1 MCVTVVIHFID
12 NNANIYSNSHIL
24 DELSKVVCS
33 SIYHPPAL
41 KFPFLYLIWIE
52 RIDGINELITLFLWM
67 RKEKKKW
74 KKTMNADLGI
84 EIGGVQQVVI
94 T

>member
-67 RKEKKKW
+67 RKEKKKMEENNERRSW
-74 KKTMNADLGI
+74 H
-84 EIGGVQQVVI
+84 
-94 T
+94 